1 MKIYTK
7 ILLLTLPIVLLSM
20 LISGGGTYLINQ
32 SSIRQAVEKWLGTIL
47 PETTEI
53 IQKYQGSLDNAP
65 GSLDNAQAQAITE
78 LISLKVGDL
87 GSVFVINQSGIVL
100 GHPDTRRQGL
110 DVSQEKWFQQM
121 QKIPQGGKLA
131 YKFKWYSERYLS
143 LYQYDPT
150 WGWYIVVADPYHEV
164 YTPIVRNQILILL
177 AATIF
182 FAVIA
187 LLLIVFTHRLTDPL
201 NLMQIS
207 AEQVGRGNLA
217 VRIPVKT
224 NDEFGILTNVFNKM
238 TAQLQGSLQAL
249 QKSEQHYRSLIE
261 NTSEIIHIVNKDG
274 IITYMSPSGEKLL
287 GYKQEQVIGKSIFD
301 FIYPDD
307 LQRGIDGF
315 QILLGNEGLTSS
327 IEIRARNNQGVWMTF
342 EAVGNNLVNDPT
354 VNGLVIHSSPI
365 DERKRA
371 ERLQS
376 SIYRISEATHRT
388 HNLDELFPA
397 LHAIISELM
406 PAQNFYVALYNQA
419 NNTLDFHYYIDEF
432 DSKPGEPQPL
442 GRGLT
447 EYVLRTGKPLLAL
460 PKDFEKLMQAGE
472 VELVGTPSIDW
483 LGVPLKAGDQPL
495 GVMVVQSYTENI
507 RFGEKERDIL
517 TYVSE
522 QAAMAIL
529 RKQAEDALRENETR
543 YRELFEKSPISL
555 WEEDFSQVKVYI
567 DELRN
572 QGVKNFQTYFE
583 SHTEAVRACM
593 GKIKILDVNNSTL
606 KMYDASSKQEM
617 MDKIQVDHNS
627 GIFPLFIDELVAIA
641 EDKPEFEGYGTA
653 HKLNGAPMDIILR
666 WTVPS
671 VLAGTPASQSGLDL
685 RNRPAPLSGGLSTN
699 GKSYSLLIVSIL
711 DITGRKQA
719 EEQVQRQLQR
729 LNALRAIDTS
739 ITGSMDLQSTLN
751 VLLEQVT
758 TQLGVDAAS
767 VLLLDPNILLLQ
779 YAASRG
785 FLTQAL
791 QHTQL
796 RLGQGYA
803 GKAAYERRLVQIPD
817 LRANPGQLELSPQL
831 DQEGFI
837 TYFAT
842 PLIAKGQVKGVL
854 EIFHRSFLN
863 PTLEWL
869 EFLEMLGRQ
878 AAIAI
883 DNSSLFADL
892 QRSNIELTMAYD
904 ATIEGWSRALDMR
917 DQETEGHTLRV
928 TEMCLR
934 LATEMGINRNTLVFM
949 RWGALLHDIGKMAIS
964 DTILLKGSP
973 LTKEERQIMRR
984 HPVYAYEMLL
994 PISYLRPALD
1004 IPHYH
1009 HERWN
1014 GTGYP
1019 SHLKGEQIP
1028 LPARMFCIVDVWD
1041 ALRSNRPYRKAWNTE
1056 RVLRYIQANSGRHF
1070 DPVVVEAFLK
1080 IIENDLEQG

>member
-7 ILLLTLPIVLLSM
+7 ILIITLPIVLLSI
-20 LISGGGTYLINQ
+20 LISGGGTYLINL
-32 SSIRQAVEKWLGTIL
+32 SAISQAAEKWLLTIL
-47 PETTEI
+47 PETAEI
-53 IQKYQGSLDNAP
+53 LQKYQSSPENASGSLQ
-65 GSLDNAQAQAITE
+65 NAQAQAITE
-78 LISLKVGDL
+78 LTSLKVGDL
-87 GSVFVINQSGIVL
+87 GYVFVIDRAGIVL
-100 GHPDTRRQGL
+100 GHPDSRRQGL

-121 QKIPQGGKLA
+121 QNNPQGGKLA
-131 YKFKWYSERYLS
+131 FKFKWYSERYLS
-143 LYQYDPT
+143 LFQYNPT
-150 WGWYIVVADPYHEV
+150 WSWYIVVADPYHEV
-164 YTPIVRNQILILL
+164 YTPIGKTQIIIMV

-182 FAVIA
+182 LTAIA
-187 LLLIVFTHRLTDPL
+187 LLLLAFTHRLTYPL
-201 NLMQIS
+201 YLMQVS

-217 VRIPVKT
+217 IRIPVKT

-274 IITYMSPSGEKLL
+274 IITYMSPSGEKIL
-287 GYKQEQVIGKSIFD
+287 GYKQEQVIGKSLFD
-301 FIYPDD
+301 FMYPDD
-307 LQRGIDGF
+307 LQRAIDNF
-315 QILLGNEGLTSS
+315 QILIGNEGLTPST
-327 IEIRARNNQGVWMTF
+327 EIRARNNQGAWVTF
-342 EAVGNNLVNDPT
+342 ESVGNNLLNDPT
-354 VNGLVIHSSPI
+354 VNGVVLHSRPI

-371 ERLQS
+371 ERLHS
-376 SIYRISEATHRT
+376 SLYRISEATHRT

-406 PAQNFYVALYNQA
+406 PAQNFYVALYNHA
-419 NNTLDFHYYIDEF
+419 NNTLDFPYFIDEF
-432 DSKPGEPQPL
+432 DAKPIEPQPL

-460 PKDFEKLMQAGE
+460 PKDFEKLMQMGE
-472 VELVGTPSIDW
+472 VDLVGSPSIDW
-483 LGVPLKAGDQPL
+483 LGVPLKAGDKPL

-517 TYVSE
+517 TFVSE

-529 RKQAEDALRENETR
+529 RKQAEEALRENETR
-543 YRELFEKSPISL
+543 YRELFENSPISL
-555 WEEDFSQVKVYI
+555 WEEDFSQVKDYI
-567 DELRN
+567 DELRK

-583 SHTEAVRACM
+583 SHTEAVQACM
-593 GKIKILDVNNSTL
+593 GKIKILDVNTSTL

-617 MDKIQVDHNS
+617 LDKTQGNYNS
-627 GIFPLFIDELVAIA
+627 GIVPLFIDELVAIA
-641 EDKPEFEGYGTA
+641 EDKHEFEGYGTA
-653 HKLNGAPMDIILR
+653 HKLNGSPIDIVLR

-671 VLAGTPASQSGLDL
+671 VMAGTLASQPGLDP
-685 RNRPAPLSGGLSTN
+685 RNRPAPGSVGIPTN
-699 GKSYSLLIVSIL
+699 GNSYSRLIVSIL
-711 DITGRKQA
+711 DITGRKRA

-751 VLLEQVT
+751 VLLEQVI

-779 YAASRG
+779 YAANSG
-785 FLTQAL
+785 FMTQAL
-791 QHTQL
+791 HHTQL

-817 LRANPGQLELSPQL
+817 LRVNPGQLELSPQL

-869 EFLEMLGRQ
+869 EFLDMLGRQ

-883 DNSSLFADL
+883 DNASLFSDL

-928 TEMCLR
+928 TDMCLR

-973 LTKEERQIMRR
+973 LTKEERQLMRR

-1028 LPARMFCIVDVWD
+1028 LSARIFCIVDVWD
-1041 ALRSNRPYRKAWNTE
+1041 ALCSNRPYRKAWNSE
-1056 RVLRYIQANSGRHF
+1056 RVLRYIHANSGRHF

-1080 IIENDLEQG
+1080 MVETDNEQS